1 MRYPMIRMVIYD
13 MDGTLVDS
21 EGAIALAGKEALVD
35 WGIDCKLPDFK
46 PFTGM
51 GDDKF
56 IGGVAEKYGVAYTTE
71 MKKRAYEIYIEKADK
86 RVSVYPW
93 TKRLI
98 EFFDSRGIKSAVAS
112 ASDRVKVLRNI
123 ELIGVPP
130 ESFDAIITASEVTRQ
145 KPDPEIFERAAAAV
159 GISASETLVLEDS
172 LTGVRAAK
180 AAGMKCIATTT
191 SYTSREL
198 YAAGADSVLP
208 DLAALCEI
216 FNIFYK
222 QFTK

>member
-1 MRYPMIRMVIYD
+1 

-35 WGIDCKLPDFK
+35 WGIKCELPDFK

-56 IGGVAEKYGVAYTTE
+56 IGGVAEKYGVAYTQS
-71 MKKRAYEIYIEKADK
+71 MKLRAYEIYIEKAHS
-86 RVSVYPW
+86 RVEVYPW
-93 TKRLI
+93 SKRII
-98 EFFDSRGIKSAVAS
+98 EFFASRGIRSAVAS
-112 ASDRVKVLRNI
+112 ASDRVKVLCNI
-123 ELIGVPP
+123 GCIGLSPD
-130 ESFDAIITASEVTRQ
+130 SFDAVVTASDVTHQ
-145 KPDPEIFERAAAAV
+145 KPDPEIFEKAASIL
-159 GISASETLVLEDS
+159 GTNPSETLVFEDS
-172 LTGVRAAK
+172 LAGVRAAK

-191 SYTSREL
+191 SYPASEL

-216 FNIFYK
+216 YTIFN
-222 QFTK
+222 